1 MKAYESLGVSAE
13 DYLEAIF
20 VLERQLGAVR
30 SIDVARWLDVSKP
43 SVCHAMKK
51 LIAGGYLTMDVEH
64 LLQLSEK
71 GRDIVAAINERHC
84 FFRDYLIACGVDPVQ
99 AEEDACRL
107 EHALSAESFEK
118 LKQAAR

>member
-51 LIAGGYLTMDVEH
+51 LIAGVYLTMDVEH

-71 GRDIVAAINERHC
+71 GRDIAAALNERHC
-84 FFRDYLIACGVDPVQ
+84 FFRDYLIAAVLIPF
-99 AEEDACRL
+99 RR
-107 EHALSAESFEK
+107 K
-118 LKQAAR
+118 RMRAAWSTR

>member
-71 GRDIVAAINERHC
+71 GRDIAAAINERTAS
-84 FFRDYLIACGVDPVQ
+84 FVIISSPAVLIPFR
-99 AEEDACRL
+99 R
-107 EHALSAESFEK
+107 K
-118 LKQAAR
+118 RMRAAWSTR

>member
-43 SVCHAMKK
+43 SVCHAATLLRLLTSATASFAIISSPAV
-51 LIAGGYLTMDVEH
+51 LIPFRRKRM
-64 LLQLSEK
+64 
-71 GRDIVAAINERHC
+71 RAAWSTR
-84 FFRDYLIACGVDPVQ
+84 
-99 AEEDACRL
+99 
-107 EHALSAESFEK
+107 
-118 LKQAAR
+118 

>member
-51 LIAGGYLTMDVEH
+51 LIAGG
-64 LLQLSEK
+64 
-71 GRDIVAAINERHC
+71 
-84 FFRDYLIACGVDPVQ
+84 VDPVQ

>member
-20 VLERQLGAVR
+20 VL
-30 SIDVARWLDVSKP
+30 
-43 SVCHAMKK
+43 
-51 LIAGGYLTMDVEH
+51 
-64 LLQLSEK
+64 
-71 GRDIVAAINERHC
+71 ERHC